1 MRGGKNILNDKKSR
15 EREREREST
24 FEWNDMTKYF
34 VKNLE
39 EKQRIEREEKEKAKY
54 FVELLKNS
62 KLCCFLLCASK
73 KRKREK
79 LKKTAHR

>member
-39 EKQRIEREEKEKAKY
+39 EK
-54 FVELLKNS
+54 
-62 KLCCFLLCASK
+62 
-73 KRKREK
+73 
-79 LKKTAHR
+79 